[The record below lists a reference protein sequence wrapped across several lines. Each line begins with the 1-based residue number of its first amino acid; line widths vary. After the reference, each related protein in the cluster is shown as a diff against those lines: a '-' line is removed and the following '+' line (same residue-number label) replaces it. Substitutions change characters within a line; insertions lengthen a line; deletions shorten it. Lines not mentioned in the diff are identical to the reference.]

1 MAFSKTSLLRSLALF
16 CVISTGSLS
25 VAAQQPDPISP
36 MNQQLAKLAGS
47 MQAVAE
53 VCGDYSVEQL
63 DEIKQQQKKQLVQSG
78 MSEADFDKAFSTSLS
93 EVQAKWKTVSSSEQ
107 KEICDNMKQQL
118 LNAFKLQE

>member
-1 MAFSKTSLLRSLALF
+1 MAFSKTSLLQSLALF

-53 VCGDYSVEQL
+53 VCGDYSAEQL

-78 MSEADFDKAFSTSLS
+78 MSEADFDEAFGTSLS

-107 KEICDNMKQQL
+107 REICDNMKQQL
-118 LNAFKLQE
+118 LNAFKLKE

>member
-1 MAFSKTSLLRSLALF
+1 MAFSKTSLLQSLALF

-53 VCGDYSVEQL
+53 VCGDYSAEQL
-63 DEIKQQQKKQLVQSG
+63 EEIKQQQKKQLVQSG
-78 MSEADFDKAFSTSLS
+78 MSEADFDEVFGTSLS
-93 EVQAKWKTVSSSEQ
+93 EVQAKWKTVSASEQ

-118 LNAFKLQE
+118 LNSFKLKE

>member
-1 MAFSKTSLLRSLALF
+1 MAFSKTSLLQSLALF

-53 VCGDYSVEQL
+53 VCGDYSAEQL

-78 MSEADFDKAFSTSLS
+78 MSEADFDEAFGTSLS
-93 EVQAKWKTVSSSEQ
+93 EAQAKWKTVSKHEQ

-118 LNAFKLQE
+118 LNAFKLKE

>member
-1 MAFSKTSLLRSLALF
+1 MAFSKTSLLQSLALF

-53 VCGDYSVEQL
+53 VCGDYSAEQL

-78 MSEADFDKAFSTSLS
+78 MSEADFDEAFGTSLS
-93 EVQAKWKTVSSSEQ
+93 EVQAKWKTVSKHEQ
-107 KEICDNMKQQL
+107 REICDNMKQQL
-118 LNAFKLQE
+118 LNAFKLKE

>member
-1 MAFSKTSLLRSLALF
+1 MAFSKTSLLQSLALF

-53 VCGDYSVEQL
+53 VCGDYSAEQL

-78 MSEADFDKAFSTSLS
+78 MSEADFDEAFGTSLS
-93 EVQAKWKTVSSSEQ
+93 EVQAKWKTVSKHEQ

-118 LNAFKLQE
+118 LNAFKLKE